1 VFSGSF
7 LLANAMVVAVV
18 SGAGVLFRCG
28 RESEGT
34 VSQGM
39 LSFPILLSRYDDVK
53 GSFLS
58 VQFSVRWTWDWRD
71 LLGTLLLS

>member
-7 LLANAMVVAVV
+7 LLVDAMVVAVV

-39 LSFPILLSRYDDVK
+39 LSFPILLR
-53 GSFLS
+53 
-58 VQFSVRWTWDWRD
+58 QFPFCPV
-71 LLGTLLLS
+71 